1 MRIKFTL
8 DDVMRDKMKSF
19 VKEYNHYNETVKN
32 GVEKIDEE
40 SFVATSADLHE
51 MFKFKTKKE
60 FNDFL
65 YSNYAFEIF
74 GAAETKELALDK
86 KFNNWLL
93 EVQDA
98 FDEADRKVDF
108 SWVSMNENNQ
118 SIGATYFYLSKIAT
132 RIRKAIFPVDTAD
145 VWKDCDVLVTADPS
159 LLKDKPDGVVTVRI
173 ETEYNKNVMGNFSY
187 PSLSALIDD
196 KEFIKKLV
204 AY

>member
-1 MRIKFTL
+1 MRINFTL

-19 VKEYNHYNETVKN
+19 VKEYNHYNETAKN

-93 EVQDA
+93 DVQDA
-98 FDEADRKVDF
+98 FDDAEKPLDL
-108 SWVSMNENNQ
+108 SWISMNENNQ

-132 RIRKAIFPVDTAD
+132 RIRKAFFPVKTSEAWDE
-145 VWKDCDVLVTADPS
+145 CDVMVTADPS
-159 LLKDKPDGVVTVRI
+159 ILKDKPEGAVTVKI
-173 ETEYNKNVMGNFSY
+173 ETAYNKDIPADFTY

-196 KEFIKKLV
+196 KEFINKMV